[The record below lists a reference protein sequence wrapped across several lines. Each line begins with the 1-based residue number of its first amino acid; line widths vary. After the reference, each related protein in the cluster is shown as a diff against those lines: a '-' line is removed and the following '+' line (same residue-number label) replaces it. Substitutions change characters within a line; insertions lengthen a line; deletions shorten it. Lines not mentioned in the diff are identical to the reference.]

1 MDLLKKDRIYTVED
15 IYALPEG
22 ERAELVEGRLYYM
35 VPPSRT
41 HQKISGRLYHKI
53 SNFIDS
59 HGGTCEVYHAHFAVF
74 LNKDDVTYFEP
85 DISVICDLSK
95 LDEKGCHG
103 APEWIIEIVSP
114 GNKAMDYY
122 TKLLQYQA
130 AGVQEYWIVDPARE
144 QITVYQFENVIVEQY
159 SFGEDIPVGIYE
171 GSSIKL

>member
-22 ERAELVEGRLYYM
+22 ELVEGRLYYM

-41 HQKISGRLYHKI
+41 HQKISGRLYQKI

-59 HGGTCEVYHAHFAVF
+59 HGGTCEVYHAPFAVF

>member
-1 MDLLKKDRIYTVED
+1 M
-15 IYALPEG
+15 
-22 ERAELVEGRLYYM
+22 
-35 VPPSRT
+35 
-41 HQKISGRLYHKI
+41 
-53 SNFIDS
+53 
-59 HGGTCEVYHAHFAVF
+59 
-74 LNKDDVTYFEP
+74 TYFEP

-122 TKLLQYQA
+122 TKLLQYHA